1 MMNLRKFSAVLMLA
15 ACLPAAADIKILS
28 RAVETST
35 AYLNVPTSENSRL
48 MFKSCDDCE
57 LLSVRLTSSTQFFV
71 HGKQMPFADFRREFN
86 NMRHSKED
94 YALVTFDTETNAV
107 TSVRVAD

>member
-1 MMNLRKFSAVLMLA
+1 MMNLRKFSAVLILA
-15 ACLPAAADIKILS
+15 ASLPATADIKIIT

-35 AYLNVPTSENSRL
+35 AYMNVPTTENSRL

-57 LLSVRLTSSTQFFV
+57 VIGVRLTPTTQFFV
-71 HGKQMPFADFRREFN
+71 RGKQMPFAEFRREFSN
-86 NMRHSKED
+86 LRQSKED
-94 YALVTFDTETNAV
+94 YALVTYDTETSAV

>member
-1 MMNLRKFSAVLMLA
+1 MMNLRNFSAVLILA
-15 ACLPAAADIKILS
+15 ACLPATADIKIIT

-35 AYLNVPTSENSRL
+35 AYMNVPTTENSRL

-57 LLSVRLTSSTQFFV
+57 LIDVRLTAMTQFFV
-71 HGKQMPFADFRREFN
+71 RGKQLPFAEFRREFN
-86 NMRHSKED
+86 NLRQSKED
-94 YALVTFDTETNAV
+94 YALVTYDTETSAV